1 MGRGGL
7 QVWYAAHYAE
17 RMGLQA
23 HELTEEDL
31 ALMDE
36 QASRFQCSAC
46 SRRFRTSMALQRH
59 LLEHE
64 REEVAMEEEKAEEEG
79 GEEEE
84 GTRKGRRRAAGQ
96 AKNHLLKAKAKQ
108 VGWRFGDGGRGGE
121 GGLSLIHIS
130 EPTRL
135 A

>member
-1 MGRGGL
+1 MLWWL

-64 REEVAMEEEKAEEEG
+64 REEVAMEEEK

-84 GTRKGRRRAAGQ
+84 EEETTKKGKRKAGAQ
-96 AKNHLLKAKAKQ
+96 VKNHLLKTKAKQ
-108 VGWRFGDGGRGGE
+108 VSR
-121 GGLSLIHIS
+121 H
-130 EPTRL
+130 
-135 A
+135 ACVCVCVCVCMCV

>member
-1 MGRGGL
+1 M

-17 RMGLQA
+17 RMGLKA

-59 LLEHE
+59 LLDHE
-64 REEVAMEEEKAEEEG
+64 REEVAMEEEKGEEEG
-79 GEEEE
+79 GEDEE
-84 GTRKGRRRAAGQ
+84 GTRKGRRRAVGQ
-96 AKNHLLKAKAKQ
+96 AKSHLLKAKAKQ
-108 VGWRFGDGGRGGE
+108 VGWGQGRRWGGKEKE
-121 GGLSLIHIS
+121 GGGGGG
-130 EPTRL
+130 
-135 A
+135 